1 MAALKEPV
9 KVFIVQSLACF
20 ETPQQVA
27 DAVQQR
33 FGIEIDRRQCE
44 GYDPTKYSGRNL
56 SKKLKDLFHKTRN
69 DFKTN
74 VFDIPLANKAV
85 RLTELQKIY
94 NDPKVNRVL
103 RTKLIRQVKDE
114 MQGYEIQLLD
124 IQLKQLEIE
133 RIKTGDGDGADDP
146 TPIKVTIQ
154 VVDASEDDAEYQPD
168 TECAS
173 GEVPTTST

>member
-9 KVFIVQSLACF
+9 KIFIVQSLACF
-20 ETPQQVA
+20 DTPQQVVE
-27 DAVQQR
+27 AVKQEY
-33 FGIEIDRRQCE
+33 GIEITRQQVAL
-44 GYDPTKYSGRNL
+44 YDPTKVAGRNL

-94 NDPKVNRVL
+94 NDPKVNRIL

-146 TPIKVTIQ
+146 TPVKVTIQ
-154 VVDASEDDAEYQPD
+154 VVDASKDNAEYQPD
-168 TECAS
+168 AECAS
-173 GEVPTTST
+173 GEVSTTSE